1 MLALALP
8 PGPVTVIV
16 YCVVRR
22 GDTMIDPVAG
32 TSPIPGLMKA
42 LSALVDCHDRVDG
55 SPLRMLVGSAENDT
69 VGRGGMTIIRTLSL
83 ATPPGPK
90 AVIV

>member
-1 MLALALP
+1 MLAFALP

-42 LSALVDCHDRVDG
+42 LSALVDCHDKVAD
-55 SPLRMLVGSAENDT
+55 SPLRMLTGSAESDT
-69 VGRGGMTIIRTLSL
+69 VGRGGMTVIWILSETL
-83 ATPPGPK
+83 PPGPV
-90 AVIV
+90 AVMV